1 MATRAAINILGD
13 GSIIDIKSLGTSDIT
28 VQHASVGQY
37 LVHGTLGMAP
47 PPEGWG
53 YVINQLDAGLLVN
66 TSFADSVLS
75 VSVTNE
81 GEPADLLHSITL
93 HVSVDDLPPVELPP
107 PAPSDPLEHAQAEIA
122 ARRAIADVAIA
133 PLQDAVDI
141 EEATDAETALLKEWK
156 RYRVALNRLTEQPG
170 YPVSIDWPAPPA

>member
-28 VQHASVGQY
+28 VQHPSVGQY

-75 VSVTNE
+75 VSVTKE

-93 HVSVDDLPPVELPP
+93 HVAVEELQPP
-107 PAPSDPLEHAQAEIA
+107 PPQPVDPLTVAQSEIA
-122 ARRAIADVAIA
+122 QRRAAADAAIA
-133 PLQDAVDI
+133 PLQDAVDLD
-141 EEATDAETALLKEWK
+141 EATESEASLLKEWK
-156 RYRVALNRLTEQPG
+156 RYRVALNRLPDQPG
-170 YPVSIDWPAPPA
+170 YPAEIDWPAPPA